1 MLRKNTL
8 RNIGIAFTLVS
19 LSAAQQPAATPAPAP
34 GSPADLV
41 QQGEKLARD
50 GKLDD
55 ALALYRQAL
64 DKSPDLYEAHLA
76 EGIALDLKGDYTEAH
91 EHFTKA
97 IALAPATSNG
107 QAQRAMAVSYAFE
120 GNAFKAAEFELQV
133 FNARLAKQDSVGAA
147 EICNEL
153 ARIYLETGDPDHA
166 YKWYKMGYNTVAK
179 KPDLTDADKG
189 LWQFRWE
196 SAQARVAARRGN
208 ANEAQEHV
216 SAARIAL
223 DKAKNPEQE
232 KFYPYLT
239 GYVAF
244 YTADT
249 DKAIVELQKA
259 DQHDPVVLVLLGEA
273 YEKLGHAAQ
282 AKICYQK
289 VLESNAH
296 NPANAFARPLAKK
309 KLSGGA

>member
-1 MLRKNTL
+1 MVRVTCVPFLL
-8 RNIGIAFTLVS
+8 AA
-19 LSAAQQPAATPAPAP
+19 LSSAQQPASAQAPAP

-41 QQGEKLARD
+41 KQGEKLSRE

-76 EGIALDLKGDYTEAH
+76 EGMALDLKGDYTEAH

-97 IALAPATSNG
+97 IEVAPADSKG
-107 QAQRAMAVSYAFE
+107 QALRALAVSYAFE
-120 GNAFKAAEFELQV
+120 GNTFKAAEFELQV
-133 FNARLAKQDSVGAA
+133 FNARLAKSDSVGAA

-153 ARIYLETGDPDHA
+153 ARIYLEASDLDHA
-166 YKWYKMGYNTVAK
+166 SKWYKMGYNTATHK
-179 KPDLTDADKG
+179 TDLTAADKH
-189 LWQFRWE
+189 LWLFRWE
-196 SAQARVAARRGN
+196 SAQARIAVRRDNADEAKQHVAA
-208 ANEAQEHV
+208 AK
-216 SAARIAL
+216 IAL
-223 DKAKNPEQE
+223 DQAKNPEQM

-244 YTADT
+244 YTGDYNA
-249 DKAIVELQKA
+249 AITELQEA
-259 DQHDPVVLVLLGEA
+259 DQHDPMVLALLGEA
-273 YEKLGHAAQ
+273 YEKFGEPAQ
-282 AKICYQK
+282 AKASYQK

-309 KLSGGA
+309 KLAGAS